1 MVMSI
6 LKIIKIPYVQVL
18 LAIILAVIFGQFN
31 PDLAIEFKPL
41 GDIFI
46 KMIKMLIGPLI
57 FCTIV
62 SGIVGGE
69 NVKMGRLGLKMIIY
83 FEILT
88 TLALIIGLTV
98 VKFIKPGAGMNIN
111 LDNVDSS
118 TIQNYTENSHHNII
132 DFITNIVPN
141 TITSAF
147 ANGEVLPILFI
158 AILFG
163 FALAAV
169 KEEAKSVIDFIHQL
183 SAVVFKIVG
192 FVVKLAPIGAFGA
205 MAFTIGKYGTGS
217 LVGLGTLLGSFYLT
231 CIIFIFL
238 ILGLITKLCGINIWQ
253 FLKYIKEEIFLVLGT
268 SSSESALPSLMH
280 KLEKMGCQ
288 KSIVGITIPAGYSFN
303 LDGTCI
309 YFTMAI
315 IFIAQ
320 AMNIDLSTSKE
331 LWIILILLITS
342 KGAAGVTGSG
352 FVTLAATLSV
362 ISSDIPLIGLTL
374 ILGIDRFMSEAR
386 SITNLIGNAV
396 ATLALAKWEGK
407 LDQKKMKEVIN

>member
-1 MVMSI
+1 MMKI
-6 LKIIKIPYVQVL
+6 LRIIKIPYIQVL
-18 LAIILAVIFGQFN
+18 LAIILAIIFGHFN
-31 PDLAIEFKPL
+31 PDLAIKFKPL

-69 NVKMGRLGLKMIIY
+69 NVKMGRLGLKMLIY

-88 TLALIIGLTV
+88 TLALVVGLV
-98 VKFIKPGAGMNIN
+98 IVKYIKPGAGMDIS
-111 LDNVDSS
+111 LVNVDPSV
-118 TIQNYTENSHHNII
+118 IQSYTEKSHQGII

-163 FALAAV
+163 FALSAV

-205 MAFTIGKYGTGS
+205 MAFTIGKYGTDS
-217 LVGLGTLLGSFYLT
+217 LVGLGTLLLSFYLT
-231 CIIFIFL
+231 CTIFIFL
-238 ILGLITKLCGINIWQ
+238 ILGLITKLCGINIWK

-268 SSSESALPSLMH
+268 SSSESALPSLMD

-320 AMNIDLSTSKE
+320 AMNIELSTSKE

-396 ATLALAKWEGK
+396 ATVALSKWEGK
-407 LDQKKMKEVIN
+407 LDKDKMKEVIG